1 MEKYLGSLVILSKP
15 TSSASGVGSGEG
27 KFVQPEWGVFTK
39 QCLASH
45 APSACG
51 LFLCS
56 TEDEEEEEEIVHMG
70 NAIMSFYSALIDLL
84 GRCAPEMHVSD

>member
-1 MEKYLGSLVILSKP
+1 MEKYLGPLGILSKA

-27 KFVQPEWGVFTK
+27 NVVRPEWGDFSK

-56 TEDEEEEEEIVHMG
+56 TEDEEEEEIVHMG